1 MVEVKEL
8 VLRANFTENPVG
20 ASTNGNGANTNGE
33 CGDASGRVGAESNGT
48 GGGTNNDMLED
59 CVRQVLAILKR
70 QKER

>member
-8 VLRANFTENPVG
+8 VLRANFTENQG

-33 CGDASGRVGAESNGT
+33 YGDATGRVGAESNGV
-48 GGGTNNDMLED
+48 GGGSNNDMLED